1 MRMHYNVL
9 LVPCRTPN
17 TVDATDLG
25 NVNDNALVNAQD
37 GYPLLPFYVIGNEA
51 GWFPQI
57 QVSNIRLV

>member
-17 TVDATDLG
+17 TVNATDLS
-25 NVNDNALVNAQD
+25 NVNKNPNFNTT
-37 GYPLLPFYVIGNEA
+37 YPLLEFYVIGNEA

-57 QVSNIRLV
+57 QVSNICTV